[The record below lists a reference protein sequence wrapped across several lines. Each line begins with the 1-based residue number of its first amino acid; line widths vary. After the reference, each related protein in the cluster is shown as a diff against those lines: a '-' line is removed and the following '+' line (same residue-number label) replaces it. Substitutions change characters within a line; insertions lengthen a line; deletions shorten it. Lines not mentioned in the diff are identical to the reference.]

1 MYLNTEQARFNRS
14 LMHSKQKHVS
24 EKECLTSRS
33 KAVPKLYFK
42 NVVSFKIGAKFDA
55 LELVLKTK
63 TI

>member
-1 MYLNTEQARFNRS
+1 
-14 LMHSKQKHVS
+14 MHSKQKHVS

-33 KAVPKLYFK
+33 KAIPTVNFK
-42 NVVSFKIGAKFDA
+42 IVVSFKIGAKFDA

>member
-1 MYLNTEQARFNRS
+1 
-14 LMHSKQKHVS
+14 MHSKQKHVS

-55 LELVLKTK
+55 LELVLERK

>member
-1 MYLNTEQARFNRS
+1 
-14 LMHSKQKHVS
+14 MHSKQKHVS

-55 LELVLKTK
+55 LELALKTK